1 MEDSRPPMRLRF
13 ESRLRTLAK
22 DVDYPDENQD
32 VVRVD
37 EEQGRAAIAD
47 GVSSSIFAR
56 QWARILVEAALSGP
70 PDTDDRDALARWLAD
85 LRAAWSRQ
93 IDVSRLAWFQRPKLR
108 EGAFSTLLY
117 VQLVPSALGAGLPLT
132 LGAGLPTPP
141 SEGPEVSGGEGDL
154 RSADRRG
161 RETCAERGGELPDA
175 SWRLQGLAIG
185 DSCLFLVRDGSV
197 VRKFPIQAA
206 VELQSDPMV
215 LGSVDLNRDERL
227 SFHRIDEPCRPGD
240 LVVLCTDAI
249 ADWALRQ
256 EESGSPPRW
265 EDHWERPESA
275 WREEILAMR
284 AERQIRCDDAT
295 LGRLRITTALGAG
308 LPTPPLEGP
317 EVSDVA
323 GDLRSTD
330 RRGQETYAEREETC
344 AQREPD
350 EDWGRR
356 IRAFSERAAE
366 GLSQRLAR
374 GVEKIRRVRKAAQS
388 KIKDY
393 LDQLREDDR

>member
-1 MEDSRPPMRLRF
+1 MRLRF

-37 EEQGRAAIAD
+37 EERGRAAIAD

-56 QWARILVEAALSGP
+56 QWAGILVEAVLSGP
-70 PDTDDRDALARWLAD
+70 PDPDDRDALARWLAD

-117 VQLVPSALGAGLPLT
+117 IRLLPSGDD
-132 LGAGLPTPP
+132 
-141 SEGPEVSGGEGDL
+141 SEG
-154 RSADRRG
+154 
-161 RETCAERGGELPDA
+161 

-197 VRKFPIQAA
+197 VQRFPILTSA
-206 VELQSDPMV
+206 ELQSDPMV

-227 SFHRIDEPCRPGD
+227 SFHRIEEPCRPGD

-256 EESGSPPRW
+256 EESGSPPCW
-265 EDHWERPESA
+265 EEYWERPEST
-275 WREEILAMR
+275 WRDEILAMR
-284 AERQIRCDDAT
+284 TERQIRCDDAT
-295 LGRLRITTALGAG
+295 LGLLRITDRALGAGLPPALGAG
-308 LPTPPLEGP
+308 LPTPPVEGP
-317 EVSDVA
+317 EVSGGE
-323 GDLRSTD
+323 GDLRSAD
-330 RRGQETYAEREETC
+330 RRGQETYAERDETC
-344 AQREPD
+344 AERDETSAEREPPPVPEEPPVAPPDSPD
-350 EDWGRR
+350 EDWVRR
-356 IRAFSERAAE
+356 VRAFSERAAE

-374 GVEKIRRVRKAAQS
+374 GVEKIQRVRKAAQS

>member
-1 MEDSRPPMRLRF
+1 MRLRF

-56 QWARILVEAALSGP
+56 QWAGILVEAALSNP
-70 PDTDDRDALARWLAD
+70 PDPDDRDALARWLAD

-108 EGAFSTLLY
+108 EGAFSTLLC
-117 VQLVPSALGAGLPLT
+117 VRLVPPALGEGLPPAPFPA
-132 LGAGLPTPP
+132 LGEGLPTPP
-141 SEGPEVSGGEGDL
+141 SEGPEVSGGAGDL

-161 RETCAERGGELPDA
+161 QETYAEREETCAERGATCAERESGDSEG

-185 DSCLFLVRDGSV
+185 DSCLFLVRDGTV
-197 VRKFPIQAA
+197 VRRFPIVTSA
-206 VELQSDPMV
+206 ELQSDPMV
-215 LGSVDLNRDERL
+215 LGSIDLNRDERL
-227 SFHRIDEPCRPGD
+227 SFHRIEEPCRPGD

-256 EESGSPPRW
+256 EESGSPPNW
-265 EDHWERPESA
+265 EEYWERPEST

-284 AERQIRCDDAT
+284 AERHIRCDDAT
-295 LGRLRITTALGAG
+295 LGLLRITDQAIGADR
-308 LPTPPLEGP
+308 PPAP
-317 EVSDVA
+317 S
-323 GDLRSTD
+323 S
-330 RRGQETYAEREETC
+330 
-344 AQREPD
+344 P
-350 EDWGRR
+350 
-356 IRAFSERAAE
+356 
-366 GLSQRLAR
+366 
-374 GVEKIRRVRKAAQS
+374 
-388 KIKDY
+388 
-393 LDQLREDDR
+393 